1 MKNFKNPLL
10 VLVATV
16 FLVFSK
22 DVKVFNIKFEAAQ
35 ALFEDSSYSDALPI
49 YLELYKLDSTNA
61 NINYKV
67 GVCYLKA
74 RQGRSKAAR
83 YLEKAALEVSAN
95 YKEGSSTERKAPL
108 DAYYYLAEAYHFNY
122 QFDAAIANYEKFKG
136 SSSSANKPLTG
147 LTLKDVDRKIQISKN
162 AKVLE
167 KSPIGIKIENM
178 GKTVNSPY
186 GDYAPVLTAD
196 QATLIFTSRRPGTTG
211 GEKFSG
217 GLYFEDIYIATKQ
230 DSVWGPAVNIGS
242 PINTNSNEASVG
254 VSLDGQTI
262 FIYKDDNGDGNIY
275 VTHLQG
281 DKWSTPAKLNEN
293 INTKSKEPSAWISP
307 SGNTLFFSSDRKGG
321 FGGMDLYKSDK
332 TSEGDWG
339 KAVNLGSNINTEY
352 DEDAPFIHP
361 DGHTLFFSSNGHQ
374 TMGGF
379 DIFYSTLADNDI
391 WATPINVGYP
401 VNSTDDD
408 IFYVVS
414 PDNKK
419 AYYTSLRAG
428 GYGDKD
434 NYVITFLEQK
444 NASIALLKGT
454 VLDESGKALLDV
466 KITVTD
472 NATHKVVGEYR
483 ANSKTGNYLFVLTGG
498 KNYNIAYEAKGF
510 LFYSYNVYVPIKT
523 NYFEIVKTVQLPKM
537 VVGSVVVLENIFFE
551 EDKASLTPESTPELD
566 YVSRFLKANT
576 KLMVQI
582 SGYTDSKGNNDY
594 NKKLSMDR
602 AKVVVNA
609 LVLKGIDAKR
619 LVAKGYG
626 EESPSVPNQKPDGTD
641 NPVGRQLNRRVDL
654 RIIQVN

>member
-1 MKNFKNPLL
+1 MNIYRKVFLIL
-10 VLVATV
+10 AITV
-16 FLVFSK
+16 FSVFSK
-22 DVKVFNIKFEAAQ
+22 DIKVFKTKFEAAQ
-35 ALFEDSSYSDALPI
+35 ALFKDSSYSDALPI

-67 GVCYLKA
+67 GVCYLKGGQA
-74 RQGRSKAAR
+74 RAKAAR
-83 YLEKAALEVSAN
+83 YLEKAVVAASAD
-95 YKEGSSTERKAPL
+95 YKEDSFEERKAPL
-108 DAYYYLAEAYHFNY
+108 DAYYYLGDAHHFNY
-122 QFDAAIANYEKFKG
+122 QFDGAIVNYEKFKTN
-136 SSSSANKPLTG
+136 ANVSRPLTELG
-147 LTLKDVDRKIQISKN
+147 LKDVDRKIQISKN

-167 KSPIGIKIENM
+167 KNPIRLKIESL
-178 GKTVNSPY
+178 GKNINSPY

-196 QATLIFTSRRPGTTG
+196 QATLIFTSRRPETTG
-211 GEKFSG
+211 GGKFSG

-230 DSVWGPAVNIGS
+230 DSTWGQAVNIGS

-281 DKWSTPAKLNEN
+281 DKWSAPEKLNEN
-293 INTKSKEPSAWISP
+293 INTKSKEPSAWLSP
-307 SGNTLFFSSDRKGG
+307 NGNTLFFSSDRKGG

-332 TSEGDWG
+332 TPEGDWG
-339 KAVNLGSNINTEY
+339 KAVNLGPDVNTEY

-361 DGHTLFFSSNGHQ
+361 DGVTLFFSSNGHQ

-379 DIFYSTLADNDI
+379 DIFYTTLTNNDA
-391 WATPINVGYP
+391 WTSPVNVGYP

-428 GYGDKD
+428 GYGDED
-434 NYVITFLEQK
+434 NYIITFLEQK
-444 NASIALLKGT
+444 NASIALLRGT
-454 VLDESGKALLDV
+454 VLDESGKALPDV

-472 NATHKVVGEYR
+472 NATHKVVGSYR

-498 KNYNIAYEAKGF
+498 KNYNVAYEAKGF
-510 LFYSYNVYVPIKT
+510 LFYSYNVYVPLKT
-523 NYFEIVKTVQLPKM
+523 NYFELVKTVQLPRI

-551 EDKASLTPESTPELD
+551 ENKAVLTAESTPELD
-566 YVSRFLKANT
+566 YVTKFLNANPR
-576 KLMVQI
+576 LMVQI
-582 SGYTDSKGNNDY
+582 SGYTDSKGEKAY

-602 AKVVVNA
+602 AKVVVDA
-609 LVLKGIDAKR
+609 LVLRGIAAKR
-619 LVAKGYG
+619 VIAKGYG
-626 EESPSVPNQKPDGTD
+626 EESPTVPNEKPDGTD